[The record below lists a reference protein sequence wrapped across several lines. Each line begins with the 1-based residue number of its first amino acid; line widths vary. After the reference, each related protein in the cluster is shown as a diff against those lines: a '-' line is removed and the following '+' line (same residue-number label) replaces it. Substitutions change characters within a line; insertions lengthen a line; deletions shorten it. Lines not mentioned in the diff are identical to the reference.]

1 MKYQDRFKFSI
12 DVEANIIGLCVTCHN
27 KLHHAIFEEK
37 EDVLKL
43 VYSMRKDRI
52 TKYDIDFLDKDLVTY
67 YKS

>member
-12 DVEANIIGLCVTCHN
+12 DVEANIISLCITCHN
-27 KLHHAIFEEK
+27 KLYHAIFEEK
-37 EDVLKL
+37 GGKQ

-52 TKYDIDFLDKDLVTY
+52 IKYDIDFSDKYLVTY